1 MSGPGEIAVDGVFAA
16 FGIDAEFVPQS
27 GPSVNVRVVSKHKDE
42 TIGFD
47 MTRIHST
54 TRIFELRRSEN
65 ITPLAGDGLIVNGD
79 SYVIQGDPQIL
90 DTDRLVWTLDTR
102 PA

>member
-1 MSGPGEIAVDGVFAA
+1 MTGSGEIAVESVFAA
-16 FGIDAEFVPQS
+16 FGIDAEYVPQS

-42 TIGFD
+42 VVGFD
-47 MTRIHST
+47 MTRIHTT
-54 TRIFELRRSEN
+54 TRIFELRRYEN
-65 ITPLAGDGLIVNGD
+65 ITPLDGDTLIVNGD
-79 SYVIQGDPQIL
+79 SYLIQGEPQIL

>member
-1 MSGPGEIAVDGVFAA
+1 MTGPGEIAVDGVFAA

-42 TIGFD
+42 VIGFD
-47 MTRIHST
+47 MTRIHTT
-54 TRIFELRRSEN
+54 TRIFELRRSDN
-65 ITPLAGDGLIVNGD
+65 ITPLAGDTLIVNGD
-79 SYVIQGDPQIL
+79 SYVIQGEPQIL
-90 DTDRLVWTLDTR
+90 DVDRLVWTLDTR